1 VTRPK
6 ALLSW
11 STGKDSAFSLAVLRE
26 QAEVDVVG
34 LVSTIN
40 AAADRVAMH
49 GVRRELLLRQAD
61 AVGLPVHEVNIP
73 WPCSN
78 VQYEAAM
85 SAVITAAREQGVSR
99 MAFGD
104 LFLADIRAYRE
115 AKLQGSGLE
124 PMFPLWGRGTT
135 TLAHDMLGAGIAA
148 MISCVDTSQ
157 LAPAFAGRSFDHE
170 LLRDRCATCPRRPIP
185 VGRTVNSTPS
195 PGMARAC
202 VGRSRFVRGR
212 PSIATASCSP
222 ICCPVR
228 TLTSRVGG
236 TDVGDAVAS

>member
-1 VTRPK
+1 MTRPK

-85 SAVITAAREQGVSR
+85 SAVITAAHEQGVSR

-124 PMFPLWGRGTT
+124 PMFPLWGRDTT

-170 LLRDRCATCPRRPIP
+170 LLRDLPSTADPCGENGEFHTFTWNGPGFRWP
-185 VGRTVNSTPS
+185 V
-195 PGMARAC
+195 
-202 VGRSRFVRGR
+202 
-212 PSIATASCSP
+212 
-222 ICCPVR
+222 PVR
-228 TLTSRVGG
+228 AGQTVDRDGFLF
-236 TDVGDAVAS
+236 TDLLPGADADQPGWRY